1 MSASEATPFW
11 SQQTLTLGPFRRGYH
26 LITDQLVS
34 ALPEISKVDTGLLHL
49 FILHTS
55 ASLMINENADP
66 DVATDLETHFDQLA
80 PDGAAHYRHTA
91 EGPDDMAAHIKS
103 ALQGSSLQIPVS
115 RGRLM
120 LGTWQGIFLCEH
132 RNHATSRKIVCT
144 LNGVCSGL
152 D

>member
-1 MSASEATPFW
+1 MMPDATTHW
-11 SQQTLTLGPFRRGYH
+11 SQQKLTIGPYRRGYH
-26 LITDQLVS
+26 LITREVEASLNDLGT
-34 ALPEISKVDTGLLHL
+34 IDTGILHL

-66 DVATDLETHFDQLA
+66 DVATDLETHFSKLA

-103 ALQGSSLQIPVS
+103 AMQGSSLQIPVCN
-115 RGRLM
+115 GQLV

-132 RNHATSRKIVCT
+132 RNRATERT
-144 LNGVCSGL
+144 LVATLQGRPAA
-152 D
+152 